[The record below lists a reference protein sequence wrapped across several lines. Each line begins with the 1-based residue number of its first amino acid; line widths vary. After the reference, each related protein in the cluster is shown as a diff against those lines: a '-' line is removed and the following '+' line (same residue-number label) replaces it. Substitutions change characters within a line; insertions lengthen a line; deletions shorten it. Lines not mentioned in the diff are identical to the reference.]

1 VPGRPFQKGVSGN
14 PSGRPK
20 ESEDLKAL
28 ARSYTT
34 EAVER
39 LAYWLR
45 SDNPKAS
52 VAAASI
58 LLDRAYGKA
67 TQSLSVEGDTPLIQP
82 VINLTIGNE
91 RAAYAG
97 GSAGSAP
104 PP

>member
-1 VPGRPFQKGVSGN
+1 MGRPFEKGVSGN
-14 PSGRPK
+14 PGGRPK

-67 TQSLSVEGDTPLIQP
+67 TQALSVEGDTPLIQP

-97 GSAGSAP
+97 GNTN
-104 PP
+104 